1 MARDWLCTLWQRA
14 EKRWICPLSEKSE
27 LIRYVTMAENLGT
40 RFRKLYTAVYE
51 FLTEK
56 GIETQ
61 DESTSSKL
69 RRFSHFWLLAIKSF
83 NRNKGPL
90 RATALAYT
98 TLFSLVPILAISVSV
113 TTT

>member
-1 MARDWLCTLWQRA
+1 
-14 EKRWICPLSEKSE
+14 
-27 LIRYVTMAENLGT
+27 MAENLGS
-40 RFRKLYTAVYE
+40 RFRKVYTNVYE

-56 GIETQ
+56 GIETH

-69 RRFSHFWLLAIKSF
+69 QRFAHFWLLAIKSF

-98 TLFSLVPILAISVSV
+98 TLFSLVPLLAISVSI
-113 TTT
+113 TTTILQEKGATTTRELLESLSIRLCRNSS